1 MKLLYTAPLWGWLAF
16 AAPPAAAE
24 ALGVP
29 AWDAALAAKPQGD
42 PDRGRQ
48 RYADGGCG
56 GCHGEAGVAERREW
70 PVLAGQRPLY
80 LYKMLL
86 DFKAGRVGGGEAATM
101 AAMAS
106 TLDAADMA
114 DIAAWL
120 GGLPRP
126 APAHESTAP
135 PALLRGDR
143 TRLIPPCEACHGA
156 DGQGWEALPAI
167 TGQNRAY
174 FVAALTRFKE
184 GGRANDINHGMGVVA
199 RELTAAEIQ
208 ALAGYFSR

>member
-16 AAPPAAAE
+16 AAPPAA
-24 ALGVP
+24 
-29 AWDAALAAKPQGD
+29 
-42 PDRGRQ
+42 
-48 RYADGGCG
+48 
-56 GCHGEAGVAERREW
+56 AERREW

-135 PALLRGDR
+135 PALRSLPRRGR
-143 TRLIPPCEACHGA
+143 PGLGSAARHHRPEPRLFRRRPDPL
-156 DGQGWEALPAI
+156 Q
-167 TGQNRAY
+167 
-174 FVAALTRFKE
+174 
-184 GGRANDINHGMGVVA
+184 GGRPRQRHQPRHGRG
-199 RELTAAEIQ
+199 RPRTHRRRNPG
-208 ALAGYFSR
+208 AGRLFQPLNPFPNTGAPP

>member
-1 MKLLYTAPLWGWLAF
+1 
-16 AAPPAAAE
+16 
-24 ALGVP
+24 
-29 AWDAALAAKPQGD
+29 
-42 PDRGRQ
+42 
-48 RYADGGCG
+48 
-56 GCHGEAGVAERREW
+56 
-70 PVLAGQRPLY
+70 
-80 LYKMLL
+80 MLL

-184 GGRANDINHGMGVVA
+184 GGRANDINHGMGMIA